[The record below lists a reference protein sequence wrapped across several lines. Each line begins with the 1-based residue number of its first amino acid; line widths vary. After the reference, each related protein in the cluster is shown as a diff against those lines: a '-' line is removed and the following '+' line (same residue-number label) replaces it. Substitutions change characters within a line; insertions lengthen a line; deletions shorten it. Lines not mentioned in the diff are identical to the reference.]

1 MHSRFLIMVCE
12 CGLSKPCRKISLPDP
27 DLLTS
32 LHATRLSLLEN
43 VIPTPSQNI
52 VDDPSMAGSALGVR
66 GSNDR
71 LSGSIAPGSVLLK
84 RTDAFGRA
92 RIHSF
97 QTIDR
102 TAYLRRDLAQ
112 IANDHK
118 S

>member
-12 CGLSKPCRKISLPDP
+12 CGLGKPCRKISLRSRPAYLIARDEAVASGERQFQR
-27 DLLTS
+27 LLKT
-32 LHATRLSLLEN
+32 LLMTH
-43 VIPTPSQNI
+43 PWLDQ
-52 VDDPSMAGSALGVR
+52 ALGVR
-66 GSNDR
+66 CNNDR

-92 RIHSF
+92 RIRSF

-102 TAYLRRDLAQ
+102 TAYLRRGLAQ